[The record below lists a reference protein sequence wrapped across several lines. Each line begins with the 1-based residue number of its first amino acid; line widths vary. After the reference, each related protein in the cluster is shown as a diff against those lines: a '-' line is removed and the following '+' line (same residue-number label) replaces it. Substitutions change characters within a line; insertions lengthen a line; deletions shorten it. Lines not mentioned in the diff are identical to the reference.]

1 MNIILLSVI
10 TSVLCCLFIYINN
23 EYINKTT
30 ISKIEYMKYLIVF
43 SIINYLAFWY
53 LSNTNT
59 KLIGGSSNKETI
71 QEIFTG
77 NPDF

>member
-30 ISKIEYMKYLIVF
+30 TSKIDYIKYFIVF
-43 SIINYLAFWY
+43 SIINYLSFWY

-59 KLIGGSSNKETI
+59 TLIGGSSNKEAI